1 MSQALSGQQIGVDR
15 AHLAHGE
22 LVTTPNRI
30 SAILD
35 DIHRHLVLIGVRM
48 DPDGPLY
55 ESVLIRLDTARTRLS
70 LDLSGPVEDHAR
82 LGPGQRIH
90 LHVSLRGIAIRFSI
104 TIDEVPIEDGRPL
117 YVGQYPTEISFLQRR
132 GIFRVHLPLH
142 DRRRVRL
149 QHKESENAFSAQIID
164 LSVKG
169 FCVELNE
176 TDIDRTQLGSR
187 FEYIGMKLP
196 DLRSTLSGEAV
207 LVNLRPSP
215 RPGALSAGFVI
226 ANLDPQVERSLMRAA
241 LYYQR
246 EARRA
251 GI

>member
-1 MSQALSGQQIGVDR
+1 MRQTLSGQEIGVDR
-15 AHLAHGE
+15 TALAHGE
-22 LVTTPNRI
+22 SVTTPKRI

-35 DIHRHLVLIGVRM
+35 DLQRHLVLIGVRM
-48 DPDGPLY
+48 DPNGPLY
-55 ESVLIRLDTARTRLS
+55 ESVLIRLDTARKRLYLEQS
-70 LDLSGPVEDHAR
+70 CPIEDHAQ
-82 LGPGQRIH
+82 LAPGQRVQ
-90 LHVSLRGIAIRFSI
+90 LYASLRGIAIRFSM
-104 TIDEVPIEDGRPL
+104 TLDEVLIEDGRSL
-117 YVGQYPTEISFLQRR
+117 HAGQYPAEIRFLQRR

-142 DRRRVRL
+142 DRRHVRL
-149 QHKESENAFSAQIID
+149 QHKESEYAFSAQIID
-164 LSVKG
+164 LSVRG

-215 RPGALSAGFVI
+215 KPGALSAGFVI
-226 ANLDPQVERSLMRAA
+226 ANLDPQIERSLMRAA

-246 EARRA
+246 EARRL